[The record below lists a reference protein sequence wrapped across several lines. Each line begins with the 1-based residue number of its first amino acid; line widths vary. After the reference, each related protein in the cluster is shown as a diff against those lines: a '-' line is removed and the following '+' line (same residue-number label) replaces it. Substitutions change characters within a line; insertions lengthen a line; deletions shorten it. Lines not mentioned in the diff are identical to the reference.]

1 MSPFQS
7 PLSIAFNLALLPLA
21 IIVLASFAL
30 REQWAPMQDQSSKRR
45 R

>member
-21 IIVLASFAL
+21 FVVLAGFAVYERL
-30 REQWAPMQDQSSKRR
+30 SPVQPSRR
-45 R
+45 KA